1 VFAKALALKSL
12 LVLNSEIYGEC
23 FMKRIAALLFCIS
36 LTSVASAKPF
46 RIFDTK
52 LKDTAL
58 GMNETSDI
66 SKIQLVSCKPVGG
79 TSVTVLAQVGY
90 LTQVKIVSGNCQGL
104 NGWVSTANLVKAGP
118 AD

>member
-1 VFAKALALKSL
+1 
-12 LVLNSEIYGEC
+12 
-23 FMKRIAALLFCIS
+23 MKRIAALLFCLT

-46 RIFDTK
+46 KIFDTK

-79 TSVTVLAQVGY
+79 TAVTVLAQIGY
-90 LTQVKIVSGNCQGL
+90 LSQVKIVSGSCQGL
-104 NGWVSTANLVKAGP
+104 NGWVSTANLAKASGSV
-118 AD
+118 D

>member
-1 VFAKALALKSL
+1 
-12 LVLNSEIYGEC
+12 
-23 FMKRIAALLFCIS
+23 MTRIAALLLFLS

-46 RIFDTK
+46 ETFDTK
-52 LKDTAL
+52 LKDTTL

-104 NGWVSTANLVKAGP
+104 NGWVSTANLVQAGP

>member
-1 VFAKALALKSL
+1 
-12 LVLNSEIYGEC
+12 
-23 FMKRIAALLFCIS
+23 MTRIAALLLFLS

-46 RIFDTK
+46 ETFDTK
-52 LKDTAL
+52 LKDTTL

-90 LTQVKIVSGNCQGL
+90 LSQVKIVSGTCQGL

-118 AD
+118 AY

>member
-1 VFAKALALKSL
+1 
-12 LVLNSEIYGEC
+12 
-23 FMKRIAALLFCIS
+23 MTRIAALLLFLS

-46 RIFDTK
+46 ETFDTK
-52 LKDTAL
+52 LKDTTL
-58 GMNETSDI
+58 GMNETSNI

-90 LTQVKIVSGNCQGL
+90 LSQVKIVSGTCQGL